1 MLRQT
6 ERTSRANFH
15 REGAKARSLFSPKG
29 SSRLCAFAV
38 CFCFFLALRAAA
50 AEVRFDGSYRL
61 RVNADTNLLLDDQGF
76 ASAQKTWAEHR
87 LRLTPKIVEIGE
99 KDAIEIQGSFD
110 IVSGIVGGDVAADF
124 RGYGLTDRSQRT
136 GFRAE
141 GFDFRSLFAQIRTSL
156 GVVQVGQMPSQWGMG
171 MVANSGNGENTTD
184 FGDARYGDIV
194 DGALFAT
201 RPLVGFLGPKSEF
214 AQQLAV
220 AVAGEL
226 VYRDRF
232 AQLVVKNGG
241 GLQIGDVAWQGVGAV
256 IWDPDDRTRAGFYV
270 ARRVQSFAASAGN
283 LHIWVYDAH
292 LRHSRTLDSGMVV
305 SVEGEAAQIYGG
317 TSHAPNLSALGQTRV
332 TQQGAVLR
340 GGVARGQLEAE
351 LEGGYAS
358 GDANPF
364 DDQASNFQMN
374 RDFKVGLVLFDEVM
388 MFQTQNAARRL
399 SDPKLLGAPPQG
411 LDLLPTEG
419 AVSNAL
425 YLKPTLRYKPRA
437 LRGVRLVGS
446 VLFAR
451 APQPVLDAYQ
461 ALVSSAAKNAFGHA
475 AGRNY
480 GVELDGAIGYQAKLS
495 GAVGFEAGLQAGYL
509 FPGDAFTRADG
520 SRMPGAWATKLRAT
534 VTF

>member
-1 MLRQT
+1 MK
-6 ERTSRANFH
+6 S
-15 REGAKARSLFSPKG
+15 
-29 SSRLCAFAV
+29 V
-38 CFCFFLALRAAA
+38 LAALLIALPASA

-61 RVNADTNLLLDDQGF
+61 RVNADTNLLLDEQGF
-76 ASAQKTWAEHR
+76 ASAQKAWAEHR

-110 IVSGIVGGDVAADF
+110 IVSGIMGGDVAADF

-136 GFRAE
+136 GFRAQ
-141 GFDFRSLFAQIRTSL
+141 GFDFRSLFAQIRTGI
-156 GVVQVGQMPSQWGMG
+156 GVVKVGQMPSQWGMG

-201 RPLVGFLGPKSEF
+201 RPLAGFLGPKSEL
-214 AQQLAV
+214 AQELAV
-220 AVAGEL
+220 AVSGE
-226 VYRDRF
+226 VIYRDRF

-241 GLQIGDVAWQGVGAV
+241 GLQIGDVAWQGVGAL
-256 IWDPDDRTRAGFYV
+256 IWDPGERTRVGFYV
-270 ARRVQSFAASAGN
+270 ARRVQSFAAAAGN
-283 LHIWVYDAH
+283 LHIWIYDAH
-292 LRHSRTLDSGMVV
+292 LRHSWTLDSGMVL
-305 SVEGEAAQIYGG
+305 SFEGEAAQIYGG
-317 TSHAPNLSALGQTRV
+317 TNHAPNLSAPGQTRV
-332 TQQGAVLR
+332 TQQGAALR
-340 GGVARGQLEAE
+340 GGLARGQIEAE

-364 DDQASNFQMN
+364 DDQATSFQMN
-374 RDFKVGLVLFDEVM
+374 RDFKVGLVLFDEVL
-388 MFQTQNAARRL
+388 MFQSQNAARRL

-425 YLKPTLRYKPRA
+425 YLKPTLRYKPRLLGGG
-437 LRGVRLVGS
+437 LRLIGS

-461 ALVSSAAKNAFGHA
+461 ALVSSAAKNAFGHD

-480 GVELDGAIGYQAKLS
+480 GVELDGAVGYQAKLS
-495 GAVGFEAGLQAGYL
+495 GALGFETGVQAGYL

-520 SRMPGAWATKLRAT
+520 SRMPGAYALKLRAT

>member
-1 MLRQT
+1 MPKSNTLRV
-6 ERTSRANFH
+6 
-15 REGAKARSLFSPKG
+15 
-29 SSRLCAFAV
+29 CAAAV
-38 CFCFFLALRAAA
+38 SCCSWLALPASA
-50 AEVRFDGSYRL
+50 AEVRIDGSYRMRL
-61 RVNADTNLLLDDQGF
+61 NADTNLTLDEQGF
-76 ASAQKTWAEHR
+76 ASGQKTWAEHR

-99 KDAIEIQGSFD
+99 RDAIEIQGSFD

-136 GFRAE
+136 GLRAQ
-141 GFDFRSLFAQIRTSL
+141 GFDFRSLFAQIRTGL
-156 GVVQVGQMPSQWGMG
+156 GVVQIGQMPNQWGMG

-214 AQQLAV
+214 AQELAV
-220 AVAGEL
+220 AVAAEL

-241 GLQIGDVAWQGVGAV
+241 GLQFGDVAWQGVAALV
-256 IWDPDDRTRAGFYV
+256 WDPGERTRAGFYL
-270 ARRVQSFAASAGN
+270 ARRVQSFAAAAGN

-292 LRHSRTLDSGMVV
+292 LRHSRTLESGMVL
-305 SVEGEAAQIYGG
+305 SLEGEAAQIYGG
-317 TSHAPNLSALGQTRV
+317 TNHAPNLSAPGQTRV
-332 TQQGAVLR
+332 SQQGAVLR
-340 GGVARGQLEAE
+340 GGVARGQIEAE

-364 DDQASNFQMN
+364 DGQANNFQMN
-374 RDFKVGLVLFDEVM
+374 RDFKVGLVLFDEVL
-388 MFQTQNAARRL
+388 MFQSQNAARRL
-399 SDPKLLGAPPQG
+399 SDPRLSGAPPQG
-411 LDLLPTEG
+411 IDLLPTEG

-425 YLKPTLRYKPRA
+425 YLKPTLRYQPR
-437 LRGVRLVGS
+437 LFGGGLRLVGS

-461 ALVSSAAKNAFGHA
+461 ALVSSAAKNAFGHDA
-475 AGRNY
+475 SRNY

-495 GAVGFEAGLQAGYL
+495 RALGFEAGVQAGVL

-520 SRMPGAWATKLRAT
+520 SKMPPAYASKLRAT
-534 VTF
+534 FTF